1 MAPRPE
7 ARPRIQQKNSYA
19 EVRTVSKS
27 GMVDIQVSN
36 RKSQNSI
43 LFLTTLGV
51 YLGLVFIG
59 ATPQVLAQEA
69 ATTKNFALKD
79 EVELKD
85 DLDKKPD
92 DETSTL
98 SESLGVYLQDV
109 EYFLASLRNLSVNGK
124 FDVGRDTFEVA
135 QSTLLPCVAANKI
148 GSYTANTFR
157 LTNEAL
163 RPSLE
168 RFSKLLTDG
177 YSLADCRAGQQFQ
190 GQEVTHSRFTFAF
203 GDNDFSVQVSVKKLS
218 AADAVRAAGA
228 LALARTMLAGPANGI
243 IRQLLLEHTSFKSE
257 NDQVFVITRLPRAG
271 LDSLL
276 AKDAK

>member
-1 MAPRPE
+1 
-7 ARPRIQQKNSYA
+7 
-19 EVRTVSKS
+19 
-27 GMVDIQVSN
+27 MVDIQVSN

-109 EYFLASLRNLSVNGK
+109 EYFLATLRNLSVNGK
-124 FDVGRDTFEVA
+124 FDVSRDTFEVA

-177 YSLADCRAGQQFQ
+177 YSLADCRASQQFQ

-257 NDQVFVITRLPRAG
+257 NNQIFIITRLPRAG
-271 LDSLL
+271 LDPLL
-276 AKDAK
+276 SPDAK